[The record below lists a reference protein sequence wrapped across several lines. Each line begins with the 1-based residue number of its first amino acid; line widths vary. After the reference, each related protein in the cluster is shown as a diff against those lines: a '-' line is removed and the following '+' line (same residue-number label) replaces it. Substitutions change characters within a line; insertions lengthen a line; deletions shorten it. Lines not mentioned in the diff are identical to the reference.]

1 MENEQLISSFN
12 GAGINAIQ
20 NATTKSDQGSGM
32 PDKLLWSGT
41 SSGKYT
47 VKTGYDILNAQ
58 QMPNNTP
65 TVDPY

>member
-12 GAGINAIQ
+12 GSRINAIQ
-20 NATTKSDQGSGM
+20 NAITKSDQGSGM
-32 PDKLLWSGT
+32 PGKLLWSGT
-41 SSGKYT
+41 NSGKYT
-47 VKTGYDILNAQ
+47 VKTDILNAQ